1 MQESRLFK
9 IVYYL
14 LDKGQATAPE
24 LAEKFEVSV
33 RTVYRDIDALSSAGI
48 PVYVTTGRKGGIRLL
63 DNYVLDK
70 SLFSESERTEI
81 LSSLQ
86 SLLAVQYSNAD
97 MILNKL
103 GAIFQI
109 HLTDW
114 IEVDFSRWG
123 SNAQVE
129 KKLFSDLKQSIF
141 ENRQIIFDYYSA
153 QAMETREVQPFK
165 LSYKDKAW
173 YLYGFCLLR
182 NEFRMFRLSRMK
194 NMTLTKTNFKRTIE
208 KGANIFSDPDDFGTL
223 IDLELY
229 FPLEVGFRLFDIL
242 DDSVIMQQGNGYK
255 VNLTV
260 PENEWLYDFLM
271 SFGDK
276 VTIIHP
282 GYLRRKII
290 NRCEAALTHHRK
302 KDNSNSKT

>member
-208 KGANIFSDPDDFGTL
+208 KGANIFSELDDFGTL

-282 GYLRRKII
+282 GYLSRKII